1 MKNTVGKKVGI
12 AVIGCGTRARWVVH
26 ELVKAAGDKIE
37 LLSAYDPDPRQ
48 LENSREQWGKNNPV
62 YCKTY
67 QEAIATPGVSWV
79 MVFSPNACHREHIV
93 AAFKAGKH
101 VFSEKPLATSI
112 RDCQAIYDAHKNSGL
127 RFATG
132 FVLRYSPLYRKIKD
146 ILDSGELGDLLA
158 ISADENITVQHG
170 TYIMRNWR
178 RHTGV
183 AGPHILEKCCH
194 DLDLLE
200 WFTGSLPTHIM
211 AMADRLFFTPERA
224 GLLKKFPPDTLMV
237 KQNQQQIDSPFTDD
251 SDVDDTLFSI
261 SRFRNGVIASFSATM
276 CNALPERRI
285 RFHCEVGTLTVEFY
299 TMTIRYHFVGEST
312 EQLISFGN
320 CSEHGGGDS
329 KIMGE
334 LWDSMRN
341 HTQPKCSG
349 SEGLRSAVFALAVDQ
364 AAHEHRTVELEEV
377 WRKLGC

>member
-1 MKNTVGKKVGI
+1 MSKVKI
-12 AVIGCGTRARWVVH
+12 AVIGAGGRCRSIMKH
-26 ELVKAAGDKIE
+26 LVKHAAGE
-37 LLSAYDPDPRQ
+37 LEVAAVFDPDPWMRDKFFAD
-48 LENSREQWGKNNPV
+48 LGLPPVENSASA
-62 YCKTY
+62 
-67 QEAIATPGVSWV
+67 EAAIRTPGVEWV
-79 MVFSPNACHREHIV
+79 VIASPNSMHCEHV
-93 AAFKAGKH
+93 VKSFAAGRH
-101 VFSEKPLATSI
+101 VFAEKPLATSI
-112 RDCQAIYDAHKNSGL
+112 ADCQAIEEAHRAAGTL
-127 RFATG
+127 FATG
-132 FVLRYSPLYRKIKD
+132 FVLRYSPLYRKAKEL
-146 ILDSGELGDLLA
+146 LDSGRFGKILSIEA
-158 ISADENITVQHG
+158 NENILPEHG
-170 TYIMRNWR
+170 GYILTSWR
-178 RHTGV
+178 RHRKF
-183 AGPHILEKCCH
+183 AGPHVLEKCCH